1 MTSVLAAF
9 DVDRKQDR
17 GRMAFDTHHPPSSAQ
32 VADCVHCGF
41 CLPAC
46 PTYALWGK
54 EADSPRGRIYL
65 MRLGLEDRTP
75 INESFTRHID
85 TCLGCMACVSACPSG
100 VQYDELIEATR
111 AQVERHGPRSVSDRL
126 FRQLIFSLFPYPR
139 RLRIAALA
147 LWVYQ
152 RLGLQRLARAT
163 GLLNLLPARVRA
175 LESVAPPVTLSSTF
189 TELPN
194 RIEAQ
199 GERRAT
205 VALLRGCVQHTFF
218 PEVNLATA
226 RVLAAEGCEVVI
238 PQPQGCCGALMVHA
252 GLEDQAI
259 GMAKR
264 LIDTFDRLEVD
275 TIVANAAGCG
285 STLKEYG
292 HLLRDEPLY
301 AAKARALGAKCKDI
315 SEVLADLPPR
325 ATRHPVPLTVAYHD
339 ACHLQHAQG
348 VSAQPRQVLAAIPQL
363 EVREIPEGE
372 LCCGSAGIY
381 NLVEPEA
388 AQELGKR
395 KARHVIS
402 ADVQAVVS
410 GNPGCML
417 QLQSN
422 LAQVEPGA
430 SMPMLHLIELVDAS
444 IRNSPIGH

>member
-1 MTSVLAAF
+1 
-9 DVDRKQDR
+9 
-17 GRMAFDTHHPPSSAQ
+17 MAFDTHHPPSSAQ

-65 MRLGLEDRTP
+65 MRLGLEERTP
-75 INESFTRHID
+75 INESFTHHID

-100 VQYDELIEATR
+100 VKYDELIEATR
-111 AQVERHGPRSVSDRL
+111 AQVERHAQRSVSDRL
-126 FRQLIFSLFPYPR
+126 FRRLIFSLFPYPG
-139 RLRIAALA
+139 RLRIAALS

-163 GLLNLLPARVRA
+163 GLLHRLPARVRA
-175 LESVAPPVTLSSTF
+175 LESVAPPVTLSSVF
-189 TELPN
+189 TELPE

-199 GERRAT
+199 GERRST

-226 RVLAAEGCEVVI
+226 RVLAAEGCEVIV
-238 PQPQGCCGALMVHA
+238 PRPQGCCGALMVHA

-264 LIDTFDRLEVD
+264 LIDTFDGLRVD

-292 HLLRDEPLY
+292 HLLRDEPDY

-381 NLVEPEA
+381 NLVEPKA

-395 KARHVIS
+395 KARHLIS

-417 QLQSN
+417 QLQSS
-422 LAQVEPGA
+422 LAQAEPGA
-430 SMPMLHLIELVDAS
+430 SMPMLHLVELVDAS
-444 IRNSPIGH
+444 IRNSRIGL

>member
-1 MTSVLAAF
+1 
-9 DVDRKQDR
+9 
-17 GRMAFDTHHPPSSAQ
+17 MAFDTHHPPSSAQ
-32 VADCVHCGF
+32 VDDCVHCGF

-65 MRLGLEDRTP
+65 MRLGLEERTE
-75 INESFTRHID
+75 INESFTHHID
-85 TCLGCMACVSACPSG
+85 TCLGCMACLSACPSG
-100 VQYDELIEATR
+100 VKYDELIEATR
-111 AQVERHGPRSVSDRL
+111 AQVERHAQRSVSDRL
-126 FRQLIFSLFPYPR
+126 FRRLIFSLFPYPG
-139 RLRIAALA
+139 RLRIAALS

-163 GLLNLLPARVRA
+163 GLLHRLPARVRA
-175 LESVAPPVTLSSTF
+175 LESVAPPVTLSSVF
-189 TELPN
+189 TELPE

-199 GERRAT
+199 GERRST

-226 RVLAAEGCEVVI
+226 RVLAAEGCEVIV
-238 PQPQGCCGALMVHA
+238 PRPQGCCGALMVHA

-264 LIDTFDRLEVD
+264 LIDTFDGLRVD

-292 HLLRDEPLY
+292 HLLRDEPDY

-381 NLVEPEA
+381 NLVEPKA
-388 AQELGKR
+388 AQELGER
-395 KARHVIS
+395 KARHLIS

-417 QLQSN
+417 QLQSS
-422 LAQVEPGA
+422 LAQSEPGA
-430 SMPMLHLIELVDAS
+430 SMPMLHLVELVDAS
-444 IRNSPIGH
+444 IRNSRIGL